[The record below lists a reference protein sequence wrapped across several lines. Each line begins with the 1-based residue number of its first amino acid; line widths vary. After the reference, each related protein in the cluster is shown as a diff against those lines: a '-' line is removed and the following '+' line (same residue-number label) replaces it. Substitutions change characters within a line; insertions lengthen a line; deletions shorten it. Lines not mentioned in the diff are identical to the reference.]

1 MRMNRWS
8 HLRITDDEVDAFTRD
23 GVVCVRRLLDDTWVE
38 RMRRAID
45 RIEHDPGPFRE
56 RYNPQDPGEFISE
69 KFLWTFNDDFRA
81 VAVASPVAE
90 TACRLMQ
97 ASRVN
102 VFYDHLMV
110 KEPGAV
116 SPTPWHQDLNYWPV
130 EGRQVCSVWIAFDRV
145 DHANGAMEFVAGSH
159 LTGNRYQPF
168 DFRATDAVE
177 TDEFEPLP
185 DVEAHREDLSIA
197 TWDLEPGDAVVFSAL
212 TLHGAAGNSTAS
224 RRRRALSIRYAGDDA
239 RFVRRKKMIR
249 LPRDPGLKVGD
260 RLDCDLFP
268 VVWPRL
274 QPRLQM

>member
-8 HLRITDDEVDAFTRD
+8 HLRITNDEVDAFTRD
-23 GVVCVRRLLDDTWVE
+23 GVVCVRRLLDNGWVE

-69 KFLWTFNDDFRA
+69 KFLWTVNDDFRA
-81 VAVASPVAE
+81 VAVASSVAE

-239 RFVRRKKMIR
+239 RFVQRKKMIR

-274 QPRLQM
+274 QPRPQM